1 MSMAF
6 VERGEYEQPS
16 TGSISLYFDLE
27 PEQKAD
33 LETVARTAIAF
44 AQMVRQV
51 ASHVDMTAE
60 IRIELE
66 SGTEGSLGLNAI
78 VRWLKGFGQ
87 RHPTLTAIVVGTVL
101 FIGPDIRAWTVEK
114 ILDFL
119 TGPDAPPI
127 ARSLSEDELRQLAGH
142 LAEYMKK
149 PIAEQQR
156 QEIFEEVQRDP
167 AIKGI
172 GATGV
177 PGKRP
182 EVVIPRSEFQ
192 RFSRPDEVVE
202 EYLESRTVEREV
214 TLTLIRPRLKAEVA
228 SWRFQQGTMPEFSA
242 VMKDRD
248 FLDAMAASRL
258 PINLHVGIE
267 MTVVLASEEV
277 FEGGVWVA
285 KKRSVTKVVSPSP
298 TSPPSLFEGN
308 EPNRNGDY

>member
-1 MSMAF
+1 MAF
-6 VERGEYEQPS
+6 MDVDEAEEPS

-44 AQMVRQV
+44 AQMVREV
-51 ASHVDMTAE
+51 ASHIDMTAE

-78 VRWLKGFGQ
+78 VRWVKGFGE

-114 ILDFL
+114 IMDFL
-119 TGPDAPPI
+119 TGSDAPPI
-127 ARSLSEDELRQLAGH
+127 ARSLSDDELRQLAGH

-156 QEIFEEVQRDP
+156 QEIFEEAARDP

-182 EVVIPRSEFQ
+182 EVVIPRSEFP
-192 RFSRPDEVVE
+192 RLSRPDQVVE
-202 EYLESRTVEREV
+202 EYLKSRTVDREV

-242 VMKDRD
+242 EMKDRA
-248 FLDAMAASRL
+248 FLDAMATSRL
-258 PINLHVGIE
+258 PINLHVGVE
-267 MTVVLASEEV
+267 MKVILSSEEA

-285 KKRSVTKVVSPSP
+285 KKRSVTKVLSPSP
-298 TSPPSLFEGN
+298 TPPPSLFDGDES
-308 EPNRNGDY
+308 NRNGDH